1 MKLKS
6 LINMAIAM
14 VLAASI
20 AGCRQ
25 GDSRATDDGNMKYAS
40 WLDISD
46 HDGYTVAT
54 VKNPW
59 IPGAVLQTYVLV
71 PRGTEVPQG
80 MAGTVV
86 QVPLQS
92 ALVYSSVHGGV
103 IKELGGLSS
112 ITGVCDLRYFDM
124 DEIRQGVA
132 DGRIVDAGS
141 SMQPTIEKVVQ
152 LHPDAIILS
161 PFQNSGYGTLANMG
175 IPIIE
180 CADYM
185 ENTPLGRAE
194 WIKLFGALYGRQA
207 EADSIFT
214 DVVKR
219 YDQLKAAAESVEHRP
234 KVISETVTGGVW
246 YMPGGDSYMG
256 HLYAD
261 AGADYPWSGTGE
273 TGSLSLSFEQVYAK
287 AHDADIWLIK
297 SLKAMTY
304 HEFAA
309 LYPINSEFKAFKVKS
324 VYQCPTLETTLY
336 RDFPFHPD
344 VLLGEYIRIFHP
356 EILPGSPKYFSRM
369 TDE

>member
-1 MKLKS
+1 
-6 LINMAIAM
+6 MAIAM
-14 VLAASI
+14 VLAAST

-25 GDSRATDDGNMKYAS
+25 GDSHAADDGGMEYAS
-40 WLDISD
+40 WLDISY

-59 IPGAVLQTYVLV
+59 NPGAVLQTYVLV
-71 PRGTEVPQG
+71 PRGAEAPQG
-80 MAGTVV
+80 VAGTVV

-103 IKELGGLSS
+103 IKELGGLPS

-309 LYPINSEFKAFKVKS
+309 LYPINSEFKAFNVKS